1 MLRPTGSRVQA
12 YLWVLCLIVGFSMGS
27 IAFLLDILVEE
38 IVTLRWEATEK
49 IAKE

>member
-1 MLRPTGSRVQA
+1 
-12 YLWVLCLIVGFSMGS
+12 MGS

-49 IAKE
+49 LAKE